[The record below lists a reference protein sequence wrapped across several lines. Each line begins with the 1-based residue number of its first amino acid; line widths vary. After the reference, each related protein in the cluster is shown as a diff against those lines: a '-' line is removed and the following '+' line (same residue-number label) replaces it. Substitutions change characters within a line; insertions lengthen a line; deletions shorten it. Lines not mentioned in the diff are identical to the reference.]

1 MILKAI
7 KRTGKQLGG
16 EEIYEEVSN
25 CPASLLKTIKTIVAK
40 IRNLVDLKRF
50 PLDYNFVDGRT

>member
-25 CPASLLKTIKTIVAK
+25 CPASLLKSIKAIMVK
-40 IRNLVDLKRF
+40 IRNLVYLKRF
-50 PLDYNFVDGRT
+50 LLDYSFVDGRT